1 MIGRI
6 RLVNEYLP
14 RLTVEL
20 PPWIEPHYNPL
31 HFMPR
36 GDQVAR
42 FYALVMELAHSRLG
56 VPAAMLAQRHGLPL
70 RTVYRDLHALES
82 AGFPL
87 VQAPGAKW
95 KLLDG
100 WQDRVPFPLPRREA
114 LALHVARSVLA
125 PLRGTPF
132 SRDFTALAERLVG
145 AAGTA
150 RDGQGELF
158 PRFRAVLAT
167 RSSLAIDYSGHAA
180 ILETLCRGA
189 ETRTT
194 LRVAYFTESRGEIT
208 RRDLDPYSLYY
219 DPKLE
224 ALYLFAWCHLRKDV
238 RTFAV
243 HRFRQAAAT
252 GRSFQMPP
260 SFSPESYLADAFR
273 IWRERN
279 AVIVRLR
286 LDPELEWVAERRWH
300 ASQRLARRK
309 AGGFDLELT
318 VETTREI
325 RRFILEL
332 GASVE
337 VLEPAWLRRE
347 IAEEHAAA
355 ARRGRK
361 EVARSLSPDDTA
373 RGEKRRRR

>member
-1 MIGRI
+1 
-6 RLVNEYLP
+6 
-14 RLTVEL
+14 
-20 PPWIEPHYNPL
+20 
-31 HFMPR
+31 MPR

-42 FYALVMELAHSRLG
+42 FYALVMDLARSRHG
-56 VPAAMLAQRHGLPL
+56 VPATSLAQRHGLRL
-70 RTVYRDLHALES
+70 RMVYRDLHALET

-87 VQAPGAKW
+87 VQAAGAKW

-100 WQDRVPFPLPRREA
+100 WQDRIPFPLPPREA

-132 SRDFTALAERLVG
+132 ARDFAALAERLVG
-145 AAGTA
+145 PPSPA

-158 PRFRAVLAT
+158 PRFRAVLTT
-167 RSSLAIDYSGHAA
+167 RSSLAIDYSGHEA

-194 LRVAYFTESRGEIT
+194 LRVAYFTESRREIT
-208 RRDLDPYSLYY
+208 KRQLDPYSLYY

-224 ALYLFAWCHLRKDV
+224 ALYLFAWCHLRKGI

-243 HRFRQAAAT
+243 HRFRQAALT
-252 GRSFQMPP
+252 GRRFQISP
-260 SFSPESYLADAFR
+260 SFSAEGYLSGAFR
-273 IWRERN
+273 MWRGEN
-279 AVIVRLR
+279 TVAVRLR

-300 ASQRLARRK
+300 ASQRLVRRK

-318 VETTREI
+318 VEGTREI

-332 GASVE
+332 GAAVE

-355 ARRGRK
+355 ARRGRR
-361 EVARSLSPDDTA
+361 EASRSLSPDDTA
-373 RGEKRRRR
+373 PEENRRRR